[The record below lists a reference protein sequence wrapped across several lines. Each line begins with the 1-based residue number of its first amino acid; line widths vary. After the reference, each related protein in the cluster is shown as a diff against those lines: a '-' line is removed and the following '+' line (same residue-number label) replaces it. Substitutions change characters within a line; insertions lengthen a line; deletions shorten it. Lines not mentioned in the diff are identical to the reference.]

1 MKAIIYVEGK
11 SSSPFRETS
20 GIECLKSDDLSS
32 LPAAVYDEM
41 ELIDVLE
48 FDENPDVLSVA
59 IQKLRHNGTIRIG
72 GTDAVEIMRESERG
86 RIDMAVASE
95 HLLNGRIR
103 LTSAHEL
110 KDRLLE
116 MQMNVSTVSIG
127 GLRYLVEATRP

>member
-1 MKAIIYVEGK
+1 MKAIVYVEGK
-11 SSSPFRETS
+11 SSSPVRGTA
-20 GIECLKSDDLSS
+20 GVECLKSEDLPS
-32 LPAAVYDEM
+32 LPAAVYEEI

-48 FDENPDVLSVA
+48 FDENPDVLSIA

-72 GTDAVEIMRESERG
+72 GTDALEIMRESERG
-86 RIDMAVASE
+86 RMDMSSASQ
-95 HLLNGRIR
+95 HLLNGRMR

-110 KDRLLE
+110 KDRLIQ

>member
-1 MKAIIYVEGK
+1 MKAIVYVEGK
-11 SSSPFRETS
+11 SSSPVRGTS
-20 GIECLKSDDLSS
+20 GTECLKSEDLPS
-32 LPAAVYDEM
+32 LPVAVYEEI

-48 FDENPDVLSVA
+48 FDENPDVLSIA

-86 RIDMAVASE
+86 RMDMSAASE
-95 HLLNGRIR
+95 HLLNGRMR

-110 KDRLLE
+110 KDRLLQ
-116 MQMNVSTVSIG
+116 MQMSVSTVSIG